1 MVSKVL
7 YRPFE
12 ETDFDSIASVLQPIW
27 HQRSD
32 NDAYNFLEACEDLA
46 HALSVSSFSQVVVID
61 GAPCGIVLARAAR
74 DVGDPGGRWKRA
86 ERDLLEQMGT
96 IDPQAAQR
104 REAFSELEGRA
115 DDRLLELAAL
125 DDAAGEVTLL
135 AVDAEVQQGGIGTV
149 LLDAALAHLSER
161 GSSCAYL
168 FTDTTCTWSFYERR
182 GFTRLARYRP
192 AREERRILPRE
203 MYLYARD
210 LSA

>member
-61 GAPCGIVLARAAR
+61 GAPSGIVLARAAR
-74 DVGDPGGRWKRA
+74 ESHDPDGRWKQA
-86 ERDLLEQMGT
+86 ERDFLEQMNR
-96 IDPQAAQR
+96 IDPLAASQR
-104 REAFSELEGRA
+104 AVFCELEDRA
-115 DDRLLELAAL
+115 DTRLMQLAAL
-125 DDAAGEVTLL
+125 DDEAGEITLL
-135 AVDAEVQQGGIGTV
+135 AVDSHIQRGGIGTV
-149 LLDAALAHLSER
+149 LLDAALAHLSAHD
-161 GSSCAYL
+161 SSCAYL

-182 GFTRLARYRP
+182 RFTRLASYRP
-192 AREERRILPRE
+192 TREERRVLPRE